1 MSDYIIA
8 IDFGTAYSGYVFNLT
23 PKLDPY
29 LRRWGKELGL
39 DTAKTPTC
47 VLFSEDEEFLK
58 FGYEAKQEY
67 IRMRA
72 EEAKKHYFFENFKMT
87 LYDNK
92 LNRDVMIKGAN
103 GKSMR
108 AFVVFSEALRYLK
121 EDALKIIAEK
131 TEGRKFIASDF
142 TWVLTVP
149 AIWDSSAKQFMREAA
164 IQAGI
169 VTEETQHNLIIALEP
184 EAASVWCKQLQ
195 ADGFITQNHHGG
207 SLDQSP
213 GTQFMVVDC
222 GGGTIDITVH
232 EVLDGGALRELH
244 KASGNDLGGQT
255 VDRKFKEFLR
265 EIFSGGVWDEYEANS
280 PTEVQKMMYEF
291 VYFKQVDDDVQ
302 MSCPFNLGTL
312 AQKNQEIE
320 KFFES
325 VQGAS
330 WDEGA
335 IRISRE
341 RLRSFF
347 AESLEG
353 IKNSLGVILEKD
365 LNIEYIMLV
374 GGYAESQILRQH
386 VIEQFSDQCKVLCP
400 FWPQEAILRGAVMFG
415 KSLGLVASRKSPFTY
430 GVSVIESFDESKHKK
445 EKKIIADAGEFC
457 CDIFKKVVEEG
468 EDVGW
473 NETRQHILFPAEPFQ
488 MRATI
493 TFYCSESKDPKYV
506 DDVGVKKVA
515 SFDVRMP
522 ATSGGM
528 NRKVK
533 LEIKFG
539 FTEITATGTD
549 LVSGLKQSV
558 TIDFMSKA
566 QRSVKTIQNTVV
578 EEMKDR
584 MPSTWITV
592 SGVPP
597 FIPNAALKQELKRF
611 GRFASGFRTVSLGLL
626 GEAAVDTVGAVPPA
640 RGETA
645 LSKEDAA
652 PSVRGEVGFSPAEA
666 AALVWSEVSDCMTTT
681 KSKER
686 VEAGPAVSTAQN
698 GDEMGSSELGVECVV
713 ASGEGGV
720 QEQQSRTPAGCY
732 GIEGG

>member
-23 PKLDPY
+23 PKDAELDPY

-47 VLFSEDEEFLK
+47 VLFSEDKEFLK
-58 FGYEAKQEY
+58 FGYEARKAY
-67 IRMRA
+67 IKLRG
-72 EEAKKHYFFENFKMT
+72 EEAKKLYFFENFKMA

-92 LNRDVMIKGAN
+92 LNRDVMIEGAN

-108 AFVVFSEALRYLK
+108 AFAVFSEALRYLK
-121 EDALKIIAEK
+121 EDALKTIAKK
-131 TEGRKFIASDF
+131 TEGRKFIASEF

-164 IQAGI
+164 TQAGI
-169 VTEETQHNLIIALEP
+169 VKEENEEKLIIALEP
-184 EAASVWCKQLQ
+184 EAASVWCMKLP
-195 ADGFITQNHHGG
+195 ADGFITRNHDGG

-232 EVLDGGALRELH
+232 EVLDGGALMELH

-265 EIFSGGVWDEYEANS
+265 EIFSCGVWDEYEANFPS
-280 PTEVQKMMYEF
+280 EVQKMMYEF
-291 VYFKQVDDDVQ
+291 VYFKQVDDDIQ

-312 AQKNQEIE
+312 AQRRQEIE

-353 IKNSLGVILEKD
+353 IKNSLGVILEKH
-365 LNIEYIMLV
+365 LNIEYILLV
-374 GGYAESQILRQH
+374 GGYAESQILHQH
-386 VIEQFSDQCKVLCP
+386 VIEQFGDQCKVLCP
-400 FWPQEAILRGAVMFG
+400 FRSQEAILRGAVMFG

-430 GVSVIESFDESKHKK
+430 GVSVIEGFDDSKHKK
-445 EKKIIADAGEFC
+445 EKKIIVDAGEFC

-473 NETRQHILFPAEPFQ
+473 NETRQHILFPADPFQ

-506 DDVGVKKVA
+506 DDIGVQKVA
-515 SFDVRMP
+515 SFDVRMH
-522 ATSGGM
+522 ASSGGM

-578 EEMKDR
+578 EEMKD
-584 MPSTWITV
+584 
-592 SGVPP
+592 
-597 FIPNAALKQELKRF
+597 
-611 GRFASGFRTVSLGLL
+611 
-626 GEAAVDTVGAVPPA
+626 
-640 RGETA
+640 
-645 LSKEDAA
+645 
-652 PSVRGEVGFSPAEA
+652 
-666 AALVWSEVSDCMTTT
+666 
-681 KSKER
+681 
-686 VEAGPAVSTAQN
+686 
-698 GDEMGSSELGVECVV
+698 SSE
-713 ASGEGGV
+713 
-720 QEQQSRTPAGCY
+720 
-732 GIEGG
+732 